1 VERTL
6 LSAKCP
12 TRINASDQT
21 ESPTEPRPHYTVA
34 IKSKAL
40 PTQRTKW
47 RYNSAARN
55 QAHTIEL

>member
-1 VERTL
+1 VIVRRAHT
-6 LSAKCP
+6 A
-12 TRINASDQT
+12 
-21 ESPTEPRPHYTVA
+21 A

-55 QAHTIEL
+55 QAHTSEL

>member
-1 VERTL
+1 MSNPHKYKRSNL
-6 LSAKCP
+6 IAG
-12 TRINASDQT
+12 RAA
-21 ESPTEPRPHYTVA
+21 PHYTVA

-47 RYNSAARN
+47 RYNSAAPN